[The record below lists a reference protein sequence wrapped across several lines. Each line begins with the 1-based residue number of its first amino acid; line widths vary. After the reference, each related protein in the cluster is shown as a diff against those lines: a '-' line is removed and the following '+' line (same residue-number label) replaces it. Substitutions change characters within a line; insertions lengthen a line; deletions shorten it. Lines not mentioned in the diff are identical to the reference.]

1 MRFCMPQRGYHSR
14 RIIVDAIKKYSDAA
28 LPELSGRGVGC
39 LGMVSNC
46 TKRNVF
52 RLLSIIGFASLVAQ
66 GVRLV
71 AGGDVDGW
79 EIVTQLMATVVFCV
93 MWRKYSLAVRRDYFY
108 GSVLR
113 RSRTWKDTD

>member
-1 MRFCMPQRGYHSR
+1 MTESRSAMPTNCPISR
-14 RIIVDAIKKYSDAA
+14 
-28 LPELSGRGVGC
+28 P
-39 LGMVSNC
+39 
-46 TKRNVF
+46 
-52 RLLSIIGFASLVAQ
+52 SLVAQ

-79 EIVTQLMATVVFCV
+79 EIVAQLMATVVFCV

>member
-1 MRFCMPQRGYHSR
+1 MPQRGYHSR

-79 EIVTQLMATVVFCV
+79 EIVAQLMATVVFCV
-93 MWRKYSLAVRRDYFY
+93 MWQVFARGKARLFLWLGAAPLANVE
-108 GSVLR
+108 GH
-113 RSRTWKDTD
+113 

>member
-14 RIIVDAIKKYSDAA
+14 RIIVDAIKKYSDAV

-79 EIVTQLMATVVFCV
+79 EIVAQLMATVVF
-93 MWRKYSLAVRRDYFY
+93 KYSLAVRRDYFY